1 MNDRDFMRYSRQIL
15 LDDIA
20 LDGQQKLLDS
30 QVLIIGLGGL
40 GTPAALYLAGAGVGT
55 LVLADDDD
63 VHLSN
68 LQRQILFTTEDIDR
82 PKSQV
87 SQGVK
92 RCGCTGRCGARLY
105 RQYGDSPGD

>member
-68 LQRQILFTTEDIDR
+68 LQRH
-82 PKSQV
+82 KS
-87 SQGVK
+87 SLPLK
-92 RCGCTGRCGARLY
+92 ISIARN
-105 RQYGDSPGD
+105 RRSANSD

>member
-40 GTPAALYLAGAGVGT
+40 GTPAALYLAGQPSATDTVESRHSTDGT
-55 LVLADDDD
+55 
-63 VHLSN
+63 
-68 LQRQILFTTEDIDR
+68 TTT
-82 PKSQV
+82 V
-87 SQGVK
+87 NG
-92 RCGCTGRCGARLY
+92 
-105 RQYGDSPGD
+105 

>member
-40 GTPAALYLAGAGVGT
+40 GTPAALYLCLLYTSDA
-55 LVLADDDD
+55 ADE
-63 VHLSN
+63 L
-68 LQRQILFTTEDIDR
+68 
-82 PKSQV
+82 
-87 SQGVK
+87 
-92 RCGCTGRCGARLY
+92 
-105 RQYGDSPGD
+105 

>member
-40 GTPAALYLAGAGVGT
+40 GTDAPRYTWRALASGRWYW
-55 LVLADDDD
+55 
-63 VHLSN
+63 
-68 LQRQILFTTEDIDR
+68 QMTTMCI
-82 PKSQV
+82 
-87 SQGVK
+87 
-92 RCGCTGRCGARLY
+92 
-105 RQYGDSPGD
+105 

>member
-40 GTPAALYLAGAGVGT
+40 GTPAALYRRE
-55 LVLADDDD
+55 LV
-63 VHLSN
+63 SGRWYW
-68 LQRQILFTTEDIDR
+68 QMTTMCI
-82 PKSQV
+82 
-87 SQGVK
+87 
-92 RCGCTGRCGARLY
+92 
-105 RQYGDSPGD
+105 